1 MAKNHLISE
10 EDVISTEQEEDI
22 EYVRLRD
29 EIRWQI
35 EQTKERQKKLGII
48 KIEPIS
54 LTKRESPPKIIQES
68 PV

>member
-1 MAKNHLISE
+1 VAKNHLISE

-54 LTKRESPPKIIQES
+54 LTKRESPPTVVQES

>member
-1 MAKNHLISE
+1 VAKNHLISE

>member
-48 KIEPIS
+48 KIEPI
-54 LTKRESPPKIIQES
+54 
-68 PV
+68 

>member
-54 LTKRESPPKIIQES
+54 LTKRESPPTVVQES